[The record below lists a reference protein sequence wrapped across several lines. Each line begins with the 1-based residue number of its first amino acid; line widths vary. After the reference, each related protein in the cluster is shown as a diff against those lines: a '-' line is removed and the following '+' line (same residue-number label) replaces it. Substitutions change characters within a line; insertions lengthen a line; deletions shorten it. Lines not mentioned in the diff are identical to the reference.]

1 MHTVAIKRHIIFSR
15 SVTLFTMWEH
25 KNSLMFPDK
34 QSDPVALLNDGLG
47 TSGAQPASG
56 GVRSQGYRNMFF

>member
-1 MHTVAIKRHIIFSR
+1 
-15 SVTLFTMWEH
+15 MWEH

-56 GVRSQGYRNMFF
+56 GVRSQGYRNIFFLEDKRVLQYLQFQMLEYMG